1 MAGMYNL
8 LVGDTYVGK
17 YKEYFTEYKYAFDDA
32 YFVDGSN
39 LSRYSRAVIPPPQN
53 SAKALS
59 SSSG

>member
-53 SAKALS
+53 SAKA
-59 SSSG
+59 